1 MSGQPPEAAMLR
13 PPDSLEEAL
22 IWRIGLDERDNVV
35 VVRVGLASSARLF
48 ARLDR
53 LRNVSDADLQ
63 QAESED
69 RVVYE
74 WVGPFFNEKGKK
86 TP

>member
-1 MSGQPPEAAMLR
+1 MNDDAPTPALLR
-13 PPDSLEEAL
+13 PPESLEEAL
-22 IWRIGLDERDNVV
+22 IWRIGLDERDNLV

-63 QAESED
+63 QAENED

-74 WVGPFFNEKGKK
+74 WVGPFFNEKGKQR
-86 TP
+86 P